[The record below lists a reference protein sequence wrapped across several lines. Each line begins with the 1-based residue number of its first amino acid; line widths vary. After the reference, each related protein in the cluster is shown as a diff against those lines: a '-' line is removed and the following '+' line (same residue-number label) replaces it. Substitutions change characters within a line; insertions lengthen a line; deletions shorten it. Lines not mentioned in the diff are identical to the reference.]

1 MKLKKVLKK
10 AVASLTAFTCAVG
23 IFFSGKTG
31 GSNPVIDTDLS
42 ITANAATTYNV
53 TFPVNNGCKI
63 RFYQKYDPEYKNHDG
78 VDIHSTGN
86 DTIYAAKAGKVV
98 STCNTCPHENLGTKH
113 TKEKYGESGNYIK
126 IQGDDGIYYW
136 YYHLKQNT
144 LLVSKGDKVVAGQ
157 AIAKMGSSGIST
169 GKHLH
174 FRMTTGSSYY
184 SDEIIAN
191 PVGKYNGQVN
201 YSNGPYNTTVAKVI
215 VRFHRNTS
223 SSDTT
228 AVSETF
234 TANVSNQ
241 KFGYNTNGTGKYSP
255 MNSADVGF
263 GQWKR
268 SGYKMLGWSKSQ
280 NATTASWSTY
290 SSVVDS
296 WIKSNSPYVDLYAVW
311 KKDNTITSLSI
322 ASPATYTIY
331 PTNGT
336 IDTTGLTLTAKYS
349 DGSSKTITSGFTAS
363 ADLSNEGTA
372 TVTVNYSNSKT
383 AYDVK
388 VENYFSGEGTEESP
402 YLITSASDLK
412 LFSNVVNNLSISP
425 YYKAACYKQTEDID
439 LNNALFDPI
448 GVFKED
454 DILYQS
460 ITFDGVY
467 DGNKHKITNLFVNT
481 SKDYAGLFG
490 RTSRHS
496 VIKNL
501 SVYGNVTGSN
511 VCTGGIVGEVG
522 YGGQIINCSFSG
534 SVTGS
539 QLTGGITSGLRGGG
553 TVSGCYVNADI
564 KTELSGND
572 AWAGGIMGRSNVGF
586 ASNSENAIISNNY
599 FVGTV
604 SGSVTGGIVGKTVIE
619 SVKDNIST
627 CSNNYFLKTDG
638 LAASGDGSISSNNGT
653 ALSENIL
660 RSADEMLGSPFSY
673 NWNKNLNDGYP
684 VFEWQL
690 IPKGDANNDNK
701 VTVADMVML
710 QKWLLGSEE
719 LTAWQNVDLCEDGII
734 DTFDMILMRE
744 LLIENSSLSAQ

>member
-42 ITANAATTYNV
+42 ITANAAATYNV

-63 RFYQKYDPEYKNHDG
+63 YRYQKYDPRYKDHDG
-78 VDIHSTGN
+78 VDIHSNGN
-86 DTIYAAKAGKVV
+86 DTIYAAKAGEVV
-98 STCNTCPHENLGTKH
+98 GIENKCPHTDELEEHRAN
-113 TKEKYGESGNYIK
+113 KYGEQGNYIK
-126 IQGDDGIYYW
+126 IKGTDGIYYW
-136 YYHLKQNT
+136 YYHLLQHSMVVK
-144 LLVSKGDKVVAGQ
+144 KGDKVVAGQ
-157 AIAKMGSSGIST
+157 AIAKMGSSGQST

-174 FRMTTGSSYY
+174 FKMTTGSSYY
-184 SDEIIAN
+184 SNEVIAN

-383 AYDVK
+383 TYDVK

-439 LNNALFDPI
+439 LNNALYDPI

-534 SVTGS
+534 SVTGPR
-539 QLTGGITSGLRGGG
+539 LTGGITSGLRGGG

-710 QKWLLGSEE
+710 QKWLLGSDE